1 MRLFLWFSNTVQKEF
16 FFAIGESGEQ
26 PKLEDME
33 VILDTMEE
41 TTDIMDITAI
51 IMVITDIS
59 VTIKVIIFIIDPN
72 FTTAD
77 ILEMEVDFTTGRN
90 KKSWLRIFTQNSS
103 HVQFWKPYSQ
113 TIESVENDVM
123 RSVLKF
129 PFWVS
134 ISKAL
139 KSSSFQSF
147 ERVCWGVRLHFHV
160 KPIISTKGKLLLSKL
175 LSIVMLKRHFRKN
188 VRFSKR
194 KVLQVCVRTLK

>member
-1 MRLFLWFSNTVQKEF
+1 MLSETFSVIFKHRDISKF
-16 FFAIGESGEQ
+16 FIIGGSGEQ

-90 KKSWLRIFTQNSS
+90 KKS
-103 HVQFWKPYSQ
+103 
-113 TIESVENDVM
+113 
-123 RSVLKF
+123 
-129 PFWVS
+129 
-134 ISKAL
+134 
-139 KSSSFQSF
+139 
-147 ERVCWGVRLHFHV
+147 
-160 KPIISTKGKLLLSKL
+160 
-175 LSIVMLKRHFRKN
+175 
-188 VRFSKR
+188 
-194 KVLQVCVRTLK
+194 

>member
-1 MRLFLWFSNTVQKEF
+1 MIFKHRAKRI

-90 KKSWLRIFTQNSS
+90 KKS
-103 HVQFWKPYSQ
+103 
-113 TIESVENDVM
+113 
-123 RSVLKF
+123 
-129 PFWVS
+129 
-134 ISKAL
+134 
-139 KSSSFQSF
+139 
-147 ERVCWGVRLHFHV
+147 
-160 KPIISTKGKLLLSKL
+160 
-175 LSIVMLKRHFRKN
+175 
-188 VRFSKR
+188 
-194 KVLQVCVRTLK
+194 

>member
-41 TTDIMDITAI
+41 TTDIMDIMDITAI

-59 VTIKVIIFIIDPN
+59 VTGIKVIIFIIDPN

-90 KKSWLRIFTQNSS
+90 KKKKLTTNFYPKILLTFN
-103 HVQFWKPYSQ
+103 F
-113 TIESVENDVM
+113 ESLIRR
-123 RSVLKF
+123 RSNL
-129 PFWVS
+129 
-134 ISKAL
+134 
-139 KSSSFQSF
+139 
-147 ERVCWGVRLHFHV
+147 
-160 KPIISTKGKLLLSKL
+160 
-175 LSIVMLKRHFRKN
+175 
-188 VRFSKR
+188 
-194 KVLQVCVRTLK
+194 

>member
-1 MRLFLWFSNTVQKEF
+1 MILFLWFSNTVQKEF

-33 VILDTMEE
+33 VILDIMED
-41 TTDIMDITAI
+41 TTDIRDTMDITAI
-51 IMVITDIS
+51 IMAITDTL
-59 VTIKVIIFIIDPN
+59 VTIKVMIFIIDPN

-123 RSVLKF
+123 QSV
-129 PFWVS
+129 
-134 ISKAL
+134 
-139 KSSSFQSF
+139 
-147 ERVCWGVRLHFHV
+147 
-160 KPIISTKGKLLLSKL
+160 
-175 LSIVMLKRHFRKN
+175 
-188 VRFSKR
+188 
-194 KVLQVCVRTLK
+194 